1 MLRKIRVII
10 AVAVIVISG
19 AMITWNVKDF
29 MDETK
34 KEAEAAY
41 FDERLDLDDLPVDVM
56 ETLQPENY
64 IGCRMDLDET
74 YDEIGIHHVVRS
86 AYSVSDQTDEYNVI
100 EFLTDPETEKIV
112 GWELFNHTPT
122 GVYTVSSER

>member
-19 AMITWNVKDF
+19 TMITWNVNDF

-56 ETLQPENY
+56 KTLQPDNY
-64 IGCRMDLDET
+64 IGCRVVTDEH
-74 YDEIGIHHVVRS
+74 YDEIGIHQVVRS
-86 AYSVSDQTDEYNVI
+86 AYYVGDQTDEWNVI
-100 EFLTDPETEKIV
+100 EFLSDPETEKIV

-122 GVYTVSSER
+122 GTYTIPSED